1 MKCTQAELVAA
12 KTAIRR
18 RHGCDSY
25 YVGSHESVNL
35 AEASVV
41 HEFILDDAASTA
53 YVWFVST
60 EPRIVLKDA
69 ATPSPRSAPVLQR
82 TN

>member
-25 YVGSHESVNL
+25 YVGSHEGENL

-60 EPRIVLKDA
+60 EARIVLKDA
-69 ATPSPRSAPVLQR
+69 GTPLPRATALQR
-82 TN
+82 TT

>member
-1 MKCTQAELVAA
+1 MKCTEAEVAAA

-25 YVGSHESVNL
+25 YVGSHESRNL

-60 EPRIVLKDA
+60 EARIILKDSTA
-69 ATPSPRSAPVLQR
+69 PSPRAAAVQR
-82 TN
+82 TS